1 MTEKEISKESRYIT
15 RTKNKISK
23 ALMKESS
30 LWIDHKE
37 FPSREALE
45 QAFKDDLQ
53 KTLKDLNVVDVYILQ
68 NDNGYSKA
76 FFAIIEDGKY
86 QFQAARLPGR
96 YEIMAETTFDFL
108 NMPTQNED

>member
-1 MTEKEISKESRYIT
+1 MTEQEISKASRYIT
-15 RTKNKISK
+15 KTKNKISK

-30 LWIDHKE
+30 VWIDHKDY
-37 FPSREALE
+37 SSKEALE

-68 NDNGYSKA
+68 NDNGYSQA

-86 QFQAARLPGR
+86 QFQAARLPGI
-96 YEIMAETTFDFL
+96 YEIMAETTFDVL
-108 NMPTQNED
+108 KVKD

>member
-53 KTLKDLNVVDVYILQ
+53 KTLKDLNIVDVYILQ

-86 QFQAARLPGR
+86 QFQASRLPGK

-108 NMPTQNED
+108 NTPTPNED

>member
-1 MTEKEISKESRYIT
+1 MTEKEISKASRYIT

-30 LWIDHKE
+30 LWIDHKDY
-37 FPSREALE
+37 PSKEALE

-53 KTLKDLNVVDVYILQ
+53 KTLKNLNVVDVYILQ

-108 NMPTQNED
+108 SMPTHDED